1 MTDTKADKIK
11 VLVIDDDDLV
21 RDTLQA
27 ILENGGF
34 EVELANGGL
43 ELERRLETF
52 VPDVLIT
59 DIFMP
64 RMDGIEV
71 IREVRKKFPD
81 IKIIAMSGTGH
92 VENSEGKP
100 MMLEMAKGIG
110 ATASI
115 QNPFR
120 PQEITDIVTELA
132 GT

>member
-1 MTDTKADKIK
+1 MTDTNTDKIK

-21 RDTLQA
+21 RETLEA
-27 ILENGGF
+27 ILEEGGF
-34 EVELANGGL
+34 EVELASGGH

-52 VPDVLIT
+52 IPDVLVT

-71 IREVRKKFPD
+71 IRDVRKKFPD
-81 IKIIAMSGTGH
+81 IKIIAMSGAGH

-115 QNPFR
+115 QKPFR
-120 PQEITDIVTELA
+120 PKEITDIVTELA
-132 GT
+132 GK